1 MVYKKIIL
9 SPIDELP
16 LGFVGL
22 SITFLLNNYITKYFL
37 LTNYIIIFYN
47 CVLMLVIDIHAYNIY
62 LQLLLFNRT
71 IYISNYLK
79 KYVLNER
86 S

>member
-1 MVYKKIIL
+1 LVYKKIIL